1 MLDRILSP
9 YVEFA
14 YALLRMGAGVMFA
27 FHGYQK
33 LFGAEPPAV
42 GSQMW
47 LGAVIELLGGLLIA
61 VGLGTVYAAFLASGT
76 MAVAYAQFHWKG
88 ALDANFFPINNKGEL
103 ALLYCLVFFYFAF
116 RGSGRYSLDAAIR
129 RRA

>member
-1 MLDRILSP
+1 MLDRFLSP
-9 YVEFA
+9 YTEFA
-14 YALLRMGAGVMFA
+14 YALLRVVAGLMFA

-33 LFGAEPPAV
+33 FFGGETPPV

-61 VGLGTVYAAFLASGT
+61 AGLGTVYAAFVASGT

-116 RGSGRYSLDAAIR
+116 RGSGRYSLDAALR

>member
-9 YVEFA
+9 YAEFA
-14 YALLRMGAGVMFA
+14 YALLRVVAGLMFA

-33 LFGAEPPAV
+33 FFGGATPPV

-116 RGSGRYSLDAAIR
+116 RGPGRYSLDAALQR
-129 RRA
+129 RS

>member
-9 YVEFA
+9 YTEFA
-14 YALLRMGAGVMFA
+14 YALLRVGAGLMFA

-33 LFGAEPPAV
+33 LFGGQTPPI

-103 ALLYCLVFFYFAF
+103 ALLFCLVFFYFAV
-116 RGSGRYSLDAAIR
+116 RGGGRYSLDAAIR

>member
-9 YVEFA
+9 YAEFS
-14 YALLRMGAGVMFA
+14 YALLRVVAGLMFA

-33 LFGAEPPAV
+33 FFGPEPPPV

-61 VGLGTVYAAFLASGT
+61 VGLGTAYAAFVSSGT

-116 RGSGRYSLDAAIR
+116 RGGGRYSVDAAIR
-129 RRA
+129 RRS